1 MAKLGDL
8 ISSLK
13 IDGISYNGTF
23 KNPEWWSAAH
33 KLKKEIKSR
42 GIIQDVAKTARFN
55 TSYKVVTLEGQP
67 PVDQF
72 VRGMQSQ
79 LDWKQYEILAPWNP
93 VFNKSKTII
102 VFTDKPK
109 TL

>member
-1 MAKLGDL
+1 MAKLGNL
-8 ISSLK
+8 ISSLT

-33 KLKKEIKSR
+33 KLKKEIKNR

-55 TSYKVVTLEGQP
+55 TSYNVVTLEGQP

-72 VRGMQSQ
+72 VRGMQSK
-79 LDWKQYEILAPWNP
+79 LDWKQYQTLAPWNP

-102 VFTDKPK
+102 VFSDKPK